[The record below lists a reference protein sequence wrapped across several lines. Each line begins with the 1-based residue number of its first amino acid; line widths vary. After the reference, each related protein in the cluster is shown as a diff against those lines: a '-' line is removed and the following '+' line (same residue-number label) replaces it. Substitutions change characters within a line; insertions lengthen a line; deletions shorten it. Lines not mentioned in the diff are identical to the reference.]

1 MHTEWECILCP
12 ETEAPRT
19 AETEVP
25 EDGGAMQKSQKMRV
39 ATKVYGLAEKEV
51 LGIGRGAIEVCAT
64 QRMTAALS
72 LGQQL

>member
-1 MHTEWECILCP
+1 
-12 ETEAPRT
+12 
-19 AETEVP
+19 
-25 EDGGAMQKSQKMRV
+25 MQKSQKMRV

-72 LGQQL
+72 LGQRL